1 MIVRVDPSSPQP
13 AYEQLREQIARLIA
27 AGQLPVGSQLPT
39 IRQLA
44 TDLDLAKDTVARAY
58 EVLERDG
65 LVERQGRRGTTVA
78 DRSAPGAAL
87 DVTDIART
95 AVRLGIDEDSAC
107 QLLRAAMRGLRAG
120 VA

>member
-1 MIVRVDPSSPQP
+1 VIVRVDPASPLP
-13 AYEQLREQIARLIA
+13 AYEQLRAQIADLIA
-27 AGQLPVGSQLPT
+27 GGALAAGAQLPT

-78 DRSAPGAAL
+78 DRASAMPSF
-87 DVTDIART
+87 DVSEVARS
-95 AVRLGIDEDSAC
+95 AVHLGIDEDRAC
-107 QLLRAAMRGLRAG
+107 QLLRAAMRG
-120 VA
+120 V